1 MSTARDE
8 MELEADVLAEEQMT
22 SAQVKSRAATGV
34 AMLLGRGVAFQLLGF
49 LGNLVLARLLVP
61 EDFGLVAIGFTV
73 VNVGRFLAVGGLG
86 YALVG
91 RTEAPS
97 RSELRAITGLQL
109 LITSAIGVAAA
120 AVAVGV
126 GGDALVTAVMMLAL
140 PLSAF
145 RSPAML
151 VLQRAMDFKAQVK
164 VEASEVMVN
173 LAWAIPAAAL
183 GFGAWSLA
191 TAMVVAAAVA
201 TTVACVIGPTGF
213 LAPSLRFARIRPI
226 LGFGL
231 RFQGVN
237 TSHLAGDVV
246 LTAGIAAIGGVS
258 VLGLWNFAF
267 RILRVPY
274 LLFEAMWHVGF
285 PSFSRLHDAADS
297 PEVGGLLERTVA
309 TVAVAVV
316 AVLCPL
322 VASSPALVPLLF
334 GNVWADASRILPG
347 SALALGVY
355 GPIGISGY
363 AYLYARGDSTTALQ
377 GSLLCNAVRWAT
389 TFALLPGLGVA
400 AIGIGWAAGSFT
412 ELPLVAYRTRR
423 ACGARLVR
431 RVLWPAVAGSLT
443 GAAGW
448 AVATGLGVNVPSAL
462 LSLLIA
468 MAGYAGLMWLFDRED
483 LREALGMLGR
493 AATEARRG
501 IRQA

>member
-1 MSTARDE
+1 

-34 AMLLGRGVAFQLLGF
+34 AMLMGRGVAFQVLGF

-91 RTEAPS
+91 RTEAPC
-97 RSELRAITGLQL
+97 RSELRAVTGLQL
-109 LITSAIGVAAA
+109 LITSAIGVGAA

-164 VEASEVMVN
+164 VEASEVVVN

-201 TTVACVIGPTGF
+201 TAVACALSPTGF
-213 LAPSLRFARIRPI
+213 LAPSLRFSRIRPI

-237 TSHLAGDVV
+237 ASHLAGDVV
-246 LTAGIAAIGGVS
+246 LTAGIAAIGSVS

-285 PSFSRLHDAADS
+285 PSFSRLHDAPDG
-297 PEVGGLLERTVA
+297 PDVGDLLERTVA

-334 GNVWADASRILPG
+334 GDVWADATRILPG
-347 SALALGVY
+347 SAVALGVY

-377 GSLLCNAVRWAT
+377 GSLLCNAVRWGT

-412 ELPLVAYRTRR
+412 ELPLVAHRTRR

-431 RVLWPAVAGSLT
+431 RVVPPAVAGSLT

-448 AVATGLGVNVPSAL
+448 AVATSLGVNVPSAL
-462 LSLLIA
+462 LSLFIA
-468 MAGYAGLMWLFDRED
+468 TAGYAGLMWLFDRED
-483 LREALGMLGR
+483 VRAALGMIGR
-493 AATEARRG
+493 AASEARRG

>member
-1 MSTARDE
+1 VSARDE
-8 MELEADVLAEEQMT
+8 MELEAEILAEEQLT
-22 SAQVKSRAATGV
+22 SAQVKARAATGV
-34 AMLLGRGVAFQLLGF
+34 AMLMGRGVAFQLLGF

-86 YALVG
+86 YAIVG

-97 RSELRAITGLQL
+97 RRELRAITGLQL
-109 LITSAIGVAAA
+109 LVMSAIGIVAA
-120 AVAVGV
+120 AVAIGV
-126 GGDALVTAVMMLAL
+126 SGAALVTAFMMLAL

-151 VLQRAMDFKAQVK
+151 LLQRAMDFKAQIK
-164 VEASEVMVN
+164 VEASEVVVN

-191 TAMVVAAAVA
+191 TAMVAAAAVA
-201 TTVACVIGPTGF
+201 TVVACVLSPTGF
-213 LAPSLRFARIRPI
+213 LVPSLEFSRLRSI

-237 TSHLAGDVV
+237 ASHLAGDVV
-246 LTAGIAAIGGVS
+246 LTAGIAAIGGIS
-258 VLGLWNFAF
+258 ILGLWNFAF

-285 PSFSRLHDAADS
+285 PSFSRLQDAPDNQDI
-297 PEVGGLLERTVA
+297 GGLLERTVA

-322 VASSPALVPLLF
+322 VACSPALVPLLF
-334 GNVWADASRILPG
+334 GDVWADASLILPG

-377 GSLLCNAVRWAT
+377 GSFLNNSVRWGT
-389 TFALLPGLGVA
+389 TFALLPGLGVS
-400 AIGIGWAAGSFT
+400 AIGVGWAAGAFS
-412 ELPLVAYRTRR
+412 ELPLVAHRTRK
-423 ACGARLVR
+423 ACGARLVQ
-431 RVLWPAVAGSLT
+431 RVLRPAIAGSLT

-448 AVATGLGVNVPSAL
+448 LVAESLGVTAVSGL
-462 LSLLIA
+462 LSLLTA
-468 MAGYAGLMWLFDRED
+468 TAGFAGLMWIFDRDD
-483 LREALGMLGR
+483 LEEALGMLRR
-493 AATEARRG
+493 AASEVRHG
-501 IRQA
+501 IGPA

>member
-1 MSTARDE
+1 MSATEDE
-8 MELEADVLAEEQMT
+8 MALEADVLAEEQLT

-34 AMLLGRGVAFQLLGF
+34 AMLMGRGLAFQLLGF

-91 RTEAPS
+91 RTEPPG
-97 RSELRAITGLQL
+97 RQELRAITGLQL
-109 LITSAIGVAAA
+109 LITSAVAIVAA
-120 AVAVGV
+120 AVAIGV
-126 GGDALVTAVMMLAL
+126 GGAALVTGFMMLAL

-151 VLQRAMDFKAQVK
+151 LLQRSMAFKAQIK
-164 VEASEVMVN
+164 VEASEVVVN

-191 TAMVVAAAVA
+191 TAMVAAATVA
-201 TTVACVIGPTGF
+201 TAVACVLSPTGF
-213 LAPSLRFARIRPI
+213 LVPSLEFSRLRSI

-237 TSHLAGDVV
+237 ASHLAGDVV
-246 LTAGIAAIGGVS
+246 LTAGIGAIGGVS

-285 PSFSRLHDAADS
+285 PSFSRLADAPDS
-297 PEVGGLLERTVA
+297 PDVRGLLERMVA

-334 GNVWADASRILPG
+334 GDVWADASLILPG

-377 GSLLCNAVRWAT
+377 GSFLSNTVRWGT
-389 TFALLPGLGVA
+389 TFALLPGLGVS
-400 AIGIGWAAGSFT
+400 AIGIGWAAGAFS
-412 ELPLVAYRTRR
+412 ELPLVAHRTRK

-431 RVLWPAVAGSLT
+431 RVLRPAIAGSLT
-443 GAAGW
+443 AAAGW
-448 AVATGLGVNVPSAL
+448 MVAESLGVTVLSAL
-462 LSLLIA
+462 LSVVTA
-468 MAGYAGLMWLFDRED
+468 TVGFAGLMWIFDRAG
-483 LREALGMLGR
+483 LKEALGMLSR
-493 AATEARRG
+493 AASEARQG
-501 IRQA
+501 IKRA

>member
-1 MSTARDE
+1 VTTARDE
-8 MELEADVLAEEQMT
+8 LELDADVLVEEQMS

-34 AMLLGRGVAFQLLGF
+34 AMLMGRGLAFQLLGF

-109 LITSAIGVAAA
+109 LITSAIGIAGA
-120 AVAVGV
+120 AVAVAV
-126 GGDALVTAVMMLAL
+126 GGEARVTAVMMLAL

-151 VLQRAMDFKAQVK
+151 LMQRAMDFKAQIK
-164 VEASEVMVN
+164 VEASEVVVN

-191 TAMVVAAAVA
+191 TAMVVAAALA
-201 TTVACVIGPTGF
+201 TTVACLLSPTGF
-213 LAPSLRFARIRPI
+213 LAPSLRFSRIRSI
-226 LGFGL
+226 LGFGV

-237 TSHLAGDVV
+237 ASHLAGDVV

-258 VLGLWNFAF
+258 VLGLWNFAY
-267 RILRVPY
+267 RMLRVPY

-285 PSFSRLHDAADS
+285 PSFSRLDDAPDS
-297 PEVGGLLERTVA
+297 PDVGRLLERTVS

-334 GNVWADASRILPG
+334 GDVWADASRVLPG

-363 AYLYARGDSTTALQ
+363 AYLYAQGDSTTALQ

-389 TFALLPGLGVA
+389 TFALLPGLGAA
-400 AIGIGWAAGSFT
+400 AIGIGWAAGSFA
-412 ELPLVAYRTRR
+412 ELPLVAHRTRR

-431 RVLWPAVAGSLT
+431 RVLRPAVAGSLT

-448 AVATGLGVNVPSAL
+448 AVATSLGENVPAAL
-462 LSLLIA
+462 LSLLVA
-468 MAGYAGLMWLFDRED
+468 TAGFAALMWLFDRQD
-483 LREALGMLGR
+483 LREALAMIRR

-501 IRQA
+501 IRRA